1 MSIVYHERP
10 GVYSD
15 YDASSITATG
25 RSERVIA
32 LIGISEAKAGLYT
45 VTSYSSGKTTFGE
58 TSQLGRMM
66 KLAYQ
71 NGAGTVLACPVAA
84 DTEAAYTAALA
95 LVMAEKQAS
104 FCVVGSALKE
114 VHLAL
119 RDAVEAASGQ
129 RGECIGLVGMTN
141 PTNAQLSERAALL
154 NSERMVLAAPDV
166 YLTGETAL
174 AGGCMAAAALAG
186 ILCDQSDPAMPL
198 NGQVLLGIS
207 GVSGAYEDTEYDAL
221 VKNGVT
227 VLECVGGRVS
237 VIRGLTTRTKTGGSE
252 DKTFRELTTMLI
264 VDDVI
269 PSIRTAL
276 RAKFMRAKNNALTR
290 NAIRSQVVV
299 ELADRIDREIIESYD
314 HLSVTASTTDPTVCV
329 VEFEFTVVH
338 GLNRI
343 YLTAHI
349 SV

>member
-1 MSIVYHERP
+1 
-10 GVYSD
+10 
-15 YDASSITATG
+15 
-25 RSERVIA
+25 
-32 LIGISEAKAGLYT
+32 
-45 VTSYSSGKTTFGE
+45 
-58 TSQLGRMM
+58 
-66 KLAYQ
+66 
-71 NGAGTVLACPVAA
+71 
-84 DTEAAYTAALA
+84 
-95 LVMAEKQAS
+95 
-104 FCVVGSALKE
+104 
-114 VHLAL
+114 
-119 RDAVEAASGQ
+119 
-129 RGECIGLVGMTN
+129 
-141 PTNAQLSERAALL
+141 
-154 NSERMVLAAPDV
+154 
-166 YLTGETAL
+166 
-174 AGGCMAAAALAG
+174 MAAAALAG
-186 ILCDQSDPAMPL
+186 VLCDQSDPAMPL

-299 ELADRIDREIIESYD
+299 ELEDRIDREIIESYD